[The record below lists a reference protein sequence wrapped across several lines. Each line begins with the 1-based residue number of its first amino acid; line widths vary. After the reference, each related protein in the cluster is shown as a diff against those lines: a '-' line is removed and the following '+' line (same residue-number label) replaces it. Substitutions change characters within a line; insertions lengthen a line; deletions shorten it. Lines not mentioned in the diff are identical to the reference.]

1 MATYDVTTPTS
12 TAAVTS
18 TATAARV
25 GDRTAS
31 STANVTSS
39 ASREK
44 VIAATAASTV
54 VVSSAIT
61 AQLAVDRLAPS
72 SAIVVGSATASLVA
86 NVLAPSAAIAYG
98 TARYDGEEMDAWAT
112 NLLNQAIGKYTGF
125 DFNSF
130 ANVGG
135 RLFGFSD
142 AGIFEITGS
151 TDAGQPIPFFLMSE
165 SHSKLGGESGL
176 GMLMPHTAYLVGD
189 LPESPSVVD
198 MFIMTD
204 DDELYSYPV
213 GETDT
218 RMSTARVLLGRGL
231 RSRFLRY
238 GIYGTAHESVEIA
251 SITIKGASSARNV

>member
-1 MATYDVTTPTS
+1 MTIYDVTAPTS
-12 TAAVTS
+12 SAAVTGS
-18 TATAARV
+18 AMAGAV
-25 GDRTAS
+25 ADRTADS
-31 STANVTSS
+31 SAIASGTATVALVIDTTAASS
-39 ASREK
+39 AS
-44 VIAATAASTV
+44 VASD
-54 VVSSAIT
+54 IT
-61 AQLAVDRLAPS
+61 AQLVADRTAPS
-72 SAIVVGSATASLVA
+72 SAIVVGSATASMLAEVVA
-86 NVLAPSAAIAYG
+86 ASSAIAYSS
-98 TARYDGEEMDAWAT
+98 ARYDGEVMDAWAT

-142 AGIFEITGS
+142 SGIFEIGGS

-165 SHSKLGGESGL
+165 SHSKTGGEAGL
-176 GMLMPHTAYLVGD
+176 GMLLPHTAYLVGD
-189 LPESPSVVD
+189 LPESPSMVD
-198 MFIMTD
+198 VFIVTD
-204 DDELYSYPV
+204 DDEVHSYPV

-238 GIYGTAHESVEIA
+238 GLYGTAHESLEIA

>member
-39 ASREK
+39 ATREK
-44 VIAATAASTV
+44 VIAATAASTA

-61 AQLAVDRLAPS
+61 AQWVADRSAPS
-72 SAIVVGSATASLVA
+72 SAIVVGSATASLLA
-86 NVLAPSAAIAYG
+86 NVIAASAAIVYSS
-98 TARYDGEEMDAWAT
+98 ARYDGEEMDAWAT
-112 NLLNQAIGKYTGF
+112 NLLNQAVGKYVGF

-130 ANVGG
+130 ATVGG

-142 AGIFEITGS
+142 EGVFEIAGA
-151 TDAGQPIPFFLMSE
+151 TDAGAAIPFFLMSE
-165 SHSKLGGESGL
+165 SHSKTGGEAGL
-176 GMLMPHTAYLVGD
+176 GMLQPHTAYVVGA
-189 LPESPSVVD
+189 LPDGFVD
-198 MFIMTD
+198 AEFFVATD
-204 DDELYSYPV
+204 DDEVYAYPIDNT
-213 GETDT
+213 GT
-218 RMSTARVLLGRGL
+218 RLATSRVLLGRGL

-238 GIYGTAHESVEIA
+238 GIVGQASESVELA
-251 SITIKGASSARNV
+251 SISIKAASSTRNV